1 MNPHRIKLVLPAAV
15 GLALVCAS
23 LLAQTKNTTQPA
35 TFPTAESVVKEL
47 YGLVSFEP
55 GAPPDW
61 QKVRS
66 LFIDEAVVVLRTAR
80 DKTTV
85 FSVQGFVEDFQ
96 RFIEHADAEQRGFAE
111 RIVRTKPLVFGD
123 IAHVFVLYEAS
134 LSDSTRPPTRGIDSF
149 QLVRKDGRWWIV
161 SIINE
166 ICTPQRPLPPELKD
180 RL

>member
-1 MNPHRIKLVLPAAV
+1 MNSSRLKLTLPAAV
-15 GLALVCAS
+15 GLAVVCAT
-23 LLAQTKNTTQPA
+23 LLAQTKPTTQPSL
-35 TFPTAESVVKEL
+35 FPTAESVVTEL
-47 YGLVSFEP
+47 YRLVSFEP

-96 RFIEHADAEQRGFAE
+96 RFIEHADAEQKGFTE
-111 RIVRTKPLVFGD
+111 RIVRMKPLVFGD
-123 IAHVFVLYEAS
+123 IAHVLVLYEAS
-134 LSDSTRPPTRGIDSF
+134 LSGSDRPPTRGIDSF

-161 SIINE
+161 SIVNE
-166 ICTPQRPLPPELKD
+166 ICTPDRPLPREL
-180 RL
+180 RE